1 MVSAASGILVCG
13 VSTPPGW
20 DVSPLQGSSPLY
32 SLIPI
37 YTLGSRGSVRVQCL
51 AQEHN
56 AMISPSTRTPTAQ
69 SGTQL
74 TNHYYN
80 KKSPVA
86 HKHYKNYLPH
96 LQP

>member
-1 MVSAASGILVCG
+1 MVSTASGILVCG

-51 AQEHN
+51 A
-56 AMISPSTRTPTAQ
+56 MIPPSTRTPTAQ
-69 SGTQL
+69 SGAQL

-86 HKHYKNYLPH
+86 H
-96 LQP
+96 